1 MTMVELPITFPRAV
15 RLAEETLGARAYY
28 LHNQVGSAEWSVK
41 NIQGRTFLRVQDP
54 RMATFFLLKL

>member
-1 MTMVELPITFPRAV
+1 MTTVELSITFPQAV
-15 RLAEETLGARAYY
+15 RLAEETLGTRAYY

-54 RMATFFLLKL
+54 QMATFFLLKS